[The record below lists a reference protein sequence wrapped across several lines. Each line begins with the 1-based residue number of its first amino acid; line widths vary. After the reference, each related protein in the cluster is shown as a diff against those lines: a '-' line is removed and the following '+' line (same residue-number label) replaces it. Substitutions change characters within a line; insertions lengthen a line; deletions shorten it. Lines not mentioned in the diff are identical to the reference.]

1 MCLSYYRNP
10 LKSLTLN
17 LVYLSNNSKLE
28 SIYAYCRL
36 LEKRWL
42 YRRLYWSQLTGP
54 LSYYIWEILGWIK
67 ECGCKW
73 CARSLIYLEKPLK
86 TFIEVEM
93 MRQAQDLSSQRYLN
107 LMTVST
113 FLSSVTASTLQ
124 ITADDSESVLS
135 IIVNTMW
142 FTSLVFSTASAV
154 YSLLIM
160 TWRQSPV

>member
-1 MCLSYYRNP
+1 
-10 LKSLTLN
+10 
-17 LVYLSNNSKLE
+17 
-28 SIYAYCRL
+28 
-36 LEKRWL
+36 
-42 YRRLYWSQLTGP
+42 
-54 LSYYIWEILGWIK
+54 
-67 ECGCKW
+67 
-73 CARSLIYLEKPLK
+73 
-86 TFIEVEM
+86 

>member
-1 MCLSYYRNP
+1 
-10 LKSLTLN
+10 
-17 LVYLSNNSKLE
+17 
-28 SIYAYCRL
+28 
-36 LEKRWL
+36 
-42 YRRLYWSQLTGP
+42 
-54 LSYYIWEILGWIK
+54 
-67 ECGCKW
+67 
-73 CARSLIYLEKPLK
+73 
-86 TFIEVEM
+86 M

>member
-1 MCLSYYRNP
+1 
-10 LKSLTLN
+10 
-17 LVYLSNNSKLE
+17 
-28 SIYAYCRL
+28 
-36 LEKRWL
+36 
-42 YRRLYWSQLTGP
+42 
-54 LSYYIWEILGWIK
+54 
-67 ECGCKW
+67 
-73 CARSLIYLEKPLK
+73 
-86 TFIEVEM
+86 

-160 TWRQSPV
+160 TWRQSPVWVIIINYNLSKDLVSLHRTNRRQFDNTLSPMPHWLVKSFKNGPVSTLIIAIFAFAIGICVMAFQTAIQQVGIWS